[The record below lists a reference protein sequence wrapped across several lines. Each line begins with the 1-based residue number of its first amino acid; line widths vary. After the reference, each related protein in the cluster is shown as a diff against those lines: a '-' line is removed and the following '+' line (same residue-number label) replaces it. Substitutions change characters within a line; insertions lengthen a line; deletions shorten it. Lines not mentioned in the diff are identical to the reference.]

1 MRLSVSQDWN
11 IQYSQK
17 LTSSYDREDIFLV
30 EWKLLFVTTK
40 LKGGFKRFLP
50 RVRFRFGEIDLLGK
64 KCI

>member
-17 LTSSYDREDIFLV
+17 LTSSYDRKDIFLV
-30 EWKLLFVTTK
+30 ELLFVTTK
-40 LKGGFKRFLP
+40 LIGGFKRFLP

-64 KCI
+64 KFI